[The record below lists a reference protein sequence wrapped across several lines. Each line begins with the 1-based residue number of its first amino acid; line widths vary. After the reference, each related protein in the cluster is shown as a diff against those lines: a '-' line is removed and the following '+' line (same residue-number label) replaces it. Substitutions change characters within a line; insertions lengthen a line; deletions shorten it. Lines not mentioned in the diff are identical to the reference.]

1 MDDVVHSETNGQ
13 RPSNAAP
20 DTETRLLTTSIG
32 FPKSRARTEMAQ
44 ARQAQ
49 VLDLRDRK
57 KTIASGTGRFNR
69 VQGSGTWAGSG
80 PSGLCSGIW
89 NAVRS

>member
-49 VLDLRDRK
+49 GIGPTRPQENHRQWDR
-57 KTIASGTGRFNR
+57 T
-69 VQGSGTWAGSG
+69 V
-80 PSGLCSGIW
+80 
-89 NAVRS
+89 